1 MIKWPALLKL
11 DGDDELLYLASEQ
24 QCIEE
29 CAEMILGEG
38 DHLIDCCGQSF
49 AIVSCARSAQDIEL
63 MPTGQSY
70 DAQQVCQLI
79 QAHEFA
85 AAQVCVTKIY
95 FPTVEQ
101 AVKAMAF

>member
-1 MIKWPALLKL
+1 MVSWPALLKL
-11 DGDDELLYLASEQ
+11 AGDDELLYLASEAQFHQ
-24 QCIEE
+24 QCD
-29 CAEMILGEG
+29 EMILEAG
-38 DHLIDCCGQSF
+38 DHLIDCQGQRYH
-49 AIVSCARSAQDIEL
+49 IDSAANRLTLVADDKCYSIEDV
-63 MPTGQSY
+63 Y
-70 DAQQVCQLI
+70 QLI

>member
-1 MIKWPALLKL
+1 MVNWPALLKL
-11 DGDDELLYLASEQ
+11 DGDDELLYLASEIQ
-24 QCIEE
+24 FHHE
-29 CAEMILGEG
+29 CDDMILGAA
-38 DHLIDCCGQSF
+38 DHVIDCQGQRYRIHRATNTLTLVADHTWYS
-49 AIVSCARSAQDIEL
+49 AAEVS
-63 MPTGQSY
+63 
-70 DAQQVCQLI
+70 QLI